1 MESPQEEARNLP
13 APKRSR
19 SAGSDAAPDSSQ
31 ELREAGSAP
40 LPALALPFFSSMN
53 AAAGVAADSL
63 PVEDWMRA
71 AFPPQIANEP
81 WELQGALEVL
91 CDFLVSGASVVDF
104 YPAGEITKSRGS
116 YKVLNELGFGTSRQM
131 IDYLREVEAWAPD
144 RGTFAAVRQ

>member
-40 LPALALPFFSSMN
+40 LPALTLPFFLMN
-53 AAAGVAADSL
+53 AAAGVAAASL

-71 AFPPQIANEP
+71 
-81 WELQGALEVL
+81 
-91 CDFLVSGASVVDF
+91 FLFWFFLSD
-104 YPAGEITKSRGS
+104 P
-116 YKVLNELGFGTSRQM
+116 L
-131 IDYLREVEAWAPD
+131 D
-144 RGTFAAVRQ
+144 